1 MTKRI
6 LDNTEYTFDA
16 SAKTITFVE
25 NIELTKL
32 LLITNITDNVII
44 YNFACDG
51 FGGTISKK
59 VLTLEYDTTLMSDT
73 DSLSII
79 IYEENKLIET
89 NELLKLIREQNN
101 AQNDILEE
109 LKICSKYLRKIYNP
123 E

>member
-6 LDNTEYTFDA
+6 LDDTEYTFDA
-16 SAKTITFVE
+16 SAKTITFTE
-25 NIELTKL
+25 DIDAKHILI
-32 LLITNITDNVII
+32 ITNITSNIII

-51 FGGTISKK
+51 FGGTLVKK
-59 VLTLEYDTTLMSDT
+59 VLTLEYDTSSMLDT
-73 DSLSII
+73 NTLSII
-79 IYEENKLIET
+79 IYEENKLEET
-89 NELLKLIREQNN
+89 NDLLKLIREQNN